1 MPKERLTKRKDRRK
15 QLQENYLA
23 GRASRPYRHTPTLEK
38 SFSDEEHQRECEEAG
53 TSTTAGP
60 STTASPS
67 TMAGSSTT
75 AGPGTTAG
83 SSTTAGPSTSTTEPT
98 LKKCAVNVLLSSVTI
113 KSILISL
120 FIRGLILSGINQE
133 TLIRS
138 GWIHSRTE
146 TSTLRIP
153 GFEVTFLMPWVT
165 TSCARCVC
173 AVFYISPQ
181 RLSRLRQVQ
190 RSLFQQPTKE
200 MTKSSVEKR
209 KLGAYVVMPQGC
221 DVSFLRWWRSLSDEA
236 AVVVRYPHER
246 HGNAGKVSNAA
257 RTSDMEDFSAFVDN
271 SQPNGRSADSHGPT
285 RYFISKFTTIRS
297 PKKDV
302 HNYDERLQRSVVGE
316 FNKSQ
321 RGMGK
326 GTCLKGSACNWLQEH
341 RPKVAICPHK
351 QTIVTHVLKTTLIF
365 IPSKPRSIE
374 FVKVEVPLWKI
385 S

>member
-1 MPKERLTKRKDRRK
+1 MPKERPTKRKDRRK
-15 QLQENYLA
+15 QLRENYLA

-38 SFSDEEHQRECEEAG
+38 SFSDEEHQCESEEAG

-67 TMAGSSTT
+67 TTAGSSTT

-83 SSTTAGPSTSTTEPT
+83 SNTTAGPSTSTTEPT
-98 LKKCAVNVLLSSVTI
+98 SEKVCCKCAPVLGHYKIHFDKLVHQGSDLKRRKSRNPHPKRVNTQPYRDLNTQNTWL
-113 KSILISL
+113 
-120 FIRGLILSGINQE
+120 
-133 TLIRS
+133 RS
-138 GWIHSRTE
+138 NIFDAMGNYV
-146 TSTLRIP
+146 
-153 GFEVTFLMPWVT
+153 F
-165 TSCARCVC
+165 CARCVC
-173 AVFYISPQ
+173 AVFHISPQ

-200 MTKSSVEKR
+200 MTKSSVEEC

-257 RTSDMEDFSAFVDN
+257 RTSVMEDFLAFVDN
-271 SQPNGRSADSHGPT
+271 NSPPNGRSADSHGPT
-285 RYFISKFTTIRS
+285 WYFISKFTIQS

-302 HNYDERLQRSVVGE
+302 HNYDERLRRSVVGD

-321 RGMGK
+321 RHGK
-326 GTCLKGSACNWLQEH
+326 GYMLEWISVQL
-341 RPKVAICPHK
+341 
-351 QTIVTHVLKTTLIF
+351 VTRTPPQSGNL
-365 IPSKPRSIE
+365 PS
-374 FVKVEVPLWKI
+374 
-385 S
+385 